1 MKTEKYLG
9 QIERYNRMIEFKTNE
24 LKTLREMALVIKSSG
39 SDDMRIQ
46 SGSPKNKLEES
57 CIEIADAEQELKALI
72 SRFLNAKRRII
83 SEIEQL
89 EDTNEYTVLTMRYV
103 ECKRMKEIADKLNYS
118 VKNIERIHTNA
129 IKNFT
134 EIHGANIKTFVAESV
149 VSVNK

>member
-1 MKTEKYLG
+1 MNTKKYLG

-24 LKTLREMALVIKSSG
+24 LKTLREMALVIKSAG
-39 SDDMRIQ
+39 SDDMKIQ

-72 SRFLNAKRRII
+72 SRFLNAKRKII

-103 ECKRMKEIADKLNYS
+103 ECRSMRDIAESLNYS
-118 VKNIERIHTNA
+118 VKNIERIHSKA
-129 IKNFT
+129 VENFT
-134 EIHGANIKTFVAESV
+134 LMYGKEKDLVC
-149 VSVNK
+149 

>member
-1 MKTEKYLG
+1 MHTKKYLG

-24 LKTLREMALVIKSSG
+24 LRTLREMALVIKSSG
-39 SDDMRIQ
+39 SDDMKIQ

-72 SRFLNAKRRII
+72 SRFLNAKRKII

-103 ECKRMKEIADKLNYS
+103 ECRSMRDIAESLNYS
-118 VKNIERIHTNA
+118 VKNIERIHSKA
-129 IKNFT
+129 VESFT
-134 EIHGANIKTFVAESV
+134 LMYGKEKDL
-149 VSVNK
+149 VS

>member
-1 MKTEKYLG
+1 MKTKKYLG

-39 SDDMRIQ
+39 SDDMKIQ

-72 SRFLNAKRRII
+72 SRFLNAKKKII

-89 EDTNEYTVLTMRYV
+89 DNTNEYTVLIMRYV
-103 ECKRMKEIADKLNYS
+103 ECRSMRDIAESLNYS

-129 IKNFT
+129 IENFT
-134 EIHGANIKTFVAESV
+134 LMYREEKDLTC
-149 VSVNK
+149 

>member
-1 MKTEKYLG
+1 MNTKKYLG

-39 SDDMRIQ
+39 SDDMKIQ

-57 CIEIADAEQELKALI
+57 CIEIADEEQELKDLI
-72 SRFLNAKRRII
+72 SKFLKAKKKII

-89 EDTNEYTVLTMRYV
+89 DNTNEYTVLIMRYV
-103 ECKRMKEIADKLNYS
+103 ECRSMRDIAESLNYS

-129 IKNFT
+129 IENFT
-134 EIHGANIKTFVAESV
+134 LMYEKEKDLTYEFVK
-149 VSVNK
+149 NP

>member
-1 MKTEKYLG
+1 MNTKKYLG

-39 SDDMRIQ
+39 SDDMKIQ

-72 SRFLNAKRRII
+72 SKFLKAKKKII
-83 SEIEQL
+83 NEIEQL
-89 EDTNEYTVLTMRYV
+89 DNTNEYTVLIMRYV
-103 ECKRMKEIADKLNYS
+103 ECRSMRDIAESLNYS

-129 IKNFT
+129 IENFT
-134 EIHGANIKTFVAESV
+134 LMYEKEKDLRYELVKNP
-149 VSVNK
+149 